1 MAKTKKK
8 NNPTPQRGGL
18 SQDDYMRKVMR
29 SLPVDKCYVNS
40 DWQEQGMAHAIVV
53 RRRPDGKFALANY
66 LVDTFC
72 LGVKDAFWRTRLD
85 DIELKEIIDNYKG
98 RIDLE
103 ECSYATVH
111 NLVLGAVEFA
121 EEGGIEPCREWAVG
135 QYGLD
140 EDSDDIELIE
150 FDYGLDGQHFL
161 NTRTRTEGA
170 KYLPI
175 LQAHLGDNFSY
186 RFEDE
191 EDDMPY
197 DDDYAEEPYI
207 APEGVEYP
215 AELNLKH
222 PEVGEILLNKD
233 YIYSVPLEEMAKIAA
248 IDRDDLLA
256 DLNQL
261 AMYKIGLDP
270 EKCEEDGAMMH
281 VVTILN
287 SLADPRGLD
296 TLLAMLRMSADDL
309 DFFFGDVAPQLFAS
323 AIYRCSMGRLPDLES
338 FLNEPARTW
347 YNRSMVLE
355 ALELVFDDE
364 PEEVVGILR
373 RQLESLPERIDELV
387 SADVEYAGFVA
398 SACMKTD
405 DRSLLPL
412 IKTLFDNDQIDPR
425 AVGDYKAVEKDYG
438 EHRNVEAMTMSEI
451 YDRIKHFN
459 EPRRNNDIEVD
470 YEGLWK

>member
-29 SLPVDKCYVNS
+29 SLPVEKCYVNT

-53 RRRPDGKFALANY
+53 RRRPDGKFALVNY

-72 LGVKDAFWRTRLD
+72 LGVKDVFWRTRLD
-85 DIELKEIIDNYKG
+85 DLDIKEIIDNYKG

-111 NLVLGAVEFA
+111 NLVLGAIEFA

-161 NTRTRTEGA
+161 NTYTRAEGA

-175 LQAHLGDNFSY
+175 LRAHLGDNFSY
-186 RFEDE
+186 QFEDE
-191 EDDMPY
+191 EDNIPY
-197 DDDYAEEPYI
+197 DDGYDEEPYL
-207 APEGVEYP
+207 APEEVEYP

-222 PEVGEILLNKD
+222 PEVGEILLNKEYMD
-233 YIYSVPLEEMAKIAA
+233 SVPLEEMAKIAA
-248 IDRDDLLA
+248 IDRTDLIA
-256 DLNQL
+256 DLDQL
-261 AMYKIGLDP
+261 AMYKIGLEPD
-270 EKCEEDGAMMH
+270 KCEEDGALIH
-281 VVTILN
+281 VVTIIN

-296 TLLAMLRMSADDL
+296 TLLAMLRMSNDDL
-309 DFFFGDVAPQLFAS
+309 DFFFGDTAPRLFAS
-323 AIYRCSMGRLPDLES
+323 AIYRCSKGRLVDLEAY
-338 FLNEPARTW
+338 LNEPGRTW
-347 YNRSMVLE
+347 YNRSMVIE
-355 ALELVFDDE
+355 ALELAFDDE
-364 PEEVVGILR
+364 PEAVTAILR
-373 RQLESLPERIDELV
+373 RQLESLPERVDELV
-387 SADVEYAGFVA
+387 SADAEYAAFVT
-398 SACMKTD
+398 SACIYTG

-412 IKTLFDNDQIDPR
+412 IKTLFDNDQINIR
-425 AVGDYKAVEKDYG
+425 AVGDYEYVEKDYG
-438 EHRNVEAMTMSEI
+438 AHRNVEPMTMSEI
-451 YDRIKHFN
+451 YDWIKHFN
-459 EPRRNNDIEVD
+459 EPRRNKDIEVD
-470 YEGLWK
+470 YESLWK

>member
-29 SLPVDKCYVNS
+29 SLPVEKCYVNS

-53 RRRPDGKFALANY
+53 RRRPDGKFALVNY

-85 DIELKEIIDNYKG
+85 DFDIKEIIDSYKG
-98 RIDLE
+98 RIDIE

-111 NLVLGAVEFA
+111 NIVLGAIEFA

-161 NTRTRTEGA
+161 NTQTRAEGA
-170 KYLPI
+170 RYLPI
-175 LQAHLGDNFSY
+175 LRAHLGDNFSY
-186 RFEDE
+186 QFEDE

-197 DDDYAEEPYI
+197 GGYDEEPYL

-215 AELNLKH
+215 AGLNLKH
-222 PEVGEILLNKD
+222 PEVGEILLNKEYMD
-233 YIYSVPLEEMAKIAA
+233 SVPLEEMVRIAA

-256 DLNQL
+256 DFYQL
-261 AMYKIGLDP
+261 AMYKLGQEP
-270 EKCEEDGAMMH
+270 EKCEDDGAMIH

-296 TLLAMLRMSADDL
+296 TLLAMLRMNNDDL
-309 DFFFGDVAPQLFAS
+309 DFFFGDTAPRLFAS
-323 AIYRCSMGRLPDLES
+323 AIYCCSSGRLADLES
-338 FLNEPARTW
+338 FLNEPGRTW

-373 RQLESLPERIDELV
+373 RQLESLPERIDELE
-387 SADVEYAGFVA
+387 SADVEYAGFVT
-398 SACMKTD
+398 SACIHTG

-425 AVGDYKAVEKDYG
+425 AVGDYKDVEKDYG
-438 EHRNVEAMTMSEI
+438 QRHHVEAMTMSEI
-451 YDRIKHFN
+451 YDWIKHFN
-459 EPRRNNDIEVD
+459 EPRRNNEVKVD
-470 YEGLWK
+470 YEALWE

>member
-175 LQAHLGDNFSY
+175 LQAHLGDNFS
-186 RFEDE
+186 
-191 EDDMPY
+191 
-197 DDDYAEEPYI
+197 
-207 APEGVEYP
+207 
-215 AELNLKH
+215 
-222 PEVGEILLNKD
+222 
-233 YIYSVPLEEMAKIAA
+233 
-248 IDRDDLLA
+248 
-256 DLNQL
+256 
-261 AMYKIGLDP
+261 
-270 EKCEEDGAMMH
+270 
-281 VVTILN
+281 
-287 SLADPRGLD
+287 
-296 TLLAMLRMSADDL
+296 
-309 DFFFGDVAPQLFAS
+309 
-323 AIYRCSMGRLPDLES
+323 
-338 FLNEPARTW
+338 
-347 YNRSMVLE
+347 
-355 ALELVFDDE
+355 
-364 PEEVVGILR
+364 
-373 RQLESLPERIDELV
+373 
-387 SADVEYAGFVA
+387 
-398 SACMKTD
+398 
-405 DRSLLPL
+405 
-412 IKTLFDNDQIDPR
+412 
-425 AVGDYKAVEKDYG
+425 
-438 EHRNVEAMTMSEI
+438 
-451 YDRIKHFN
+451 
-459 EPRRNNDIEVD
+459 
-470 YEGLWK
+470 